1 MLPPRGAA
9 TEARRVTNR
18 GVALGSG
25 FVCRRLRG
33 RRGGLRRRAGRCD
46 QRAMKERH
54 KHCHACGAAYT
65 ELVWP
70 RRCAS
75 CDQMTWRN
83 PTPVAVVVVPVD
95 DGVLVVRRGIPPG
108 HGQLALPGGFV
119 DFGESWEAAAAREV
133 REECGLAI
141 GGVRLARVLSP
152 SDGALMLLF
161 CVADR
166 MTEAELGPW
175 EPNPETLE
183 RLVLREPA
191 ELAFPLH
198 TEILAAYFAGTL

>member
-1 MLPPRGAA
+1 
-9 TEARRVTNR
+9 
-18 GVALGSG
+18 
-25 FVCRRLRG
+25 
-33 RRGGLRRRAGRCD
+33 
-46 QRAMKERH
+46 MKERH
-54 KHCHACGAAYT
+54 LHCHACGAPYA

-70 RRCAS
+70 RRCAA

-83 PTPVAVVVVPVD
+83 PIPVAVVVVPVD

-141 GGVRLARVLSP
+141 RTPRLARVLSP
-152 SDGALMLLF
+152 PDGALMLLF
-161 CVADR
+161 AVAAP
-166 MTEAELGPW
+166 MTADELGAW

-183 RLVLREPA
+183 RAIVRAPV

-198 TEILAAYFAGTL
+198 TEILADYFAGRLDRP